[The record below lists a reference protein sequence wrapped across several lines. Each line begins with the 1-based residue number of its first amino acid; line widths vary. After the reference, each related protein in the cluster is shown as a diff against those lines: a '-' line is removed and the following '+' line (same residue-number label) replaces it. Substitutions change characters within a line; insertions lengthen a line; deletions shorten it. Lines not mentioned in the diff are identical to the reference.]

1 MEAADPTPLM
11 ASRMSLR
18 EPPPHARASFGVG
31 GAVGVVINMV
41 LFVMD
46 IVSDGLLAYVLWQ
59 QAQTDSS
66 SSPYVSSEPYTWFI
80 ITLCIIVI
88 PMVVINLFSL
98 LWYSQ
103 NKQCLGEYSVLHKMG
118 KCATVQ
124 RVFMHLL
131 LLGPLVR
138 YMDILQYGIKMRQ
151 ERKHV
156 EMGMMRGSSAI
167 LRRTPRGE
175 VYAVL
180 QMVVSRDSAMLDM
193 MHSFLQDAPQLIFQV
208 FLLYRRPELI
218 TGTLQESPYTTAVQV
233 WKIALGVTAIS
244 WSLVSYQEEL
254 RRSVPGKVKLTFCA
268 SITCLMWRAA
278 MVASRVLAIGSFAAI
293 YAPEGAR
300 TALTVHLRE
309 DGTVH
314 MPFPIVTAC
323 VLGAHWL
330 IMVAWI
336 HAQGTNF
343 CSGEEEGKS
352 RPLLEFMYN
361 CVMGLVHV
369 FCYMNLKDSPSR
381 RRMAFFYAFCLIEN
395 TAMISVWCVEMEPHL
410 SVWFRAV
417 MVFSVEVLWVVGLCC
432 LIGYYAFLHP
442 DKDNL
447 GSSRNTASWR
457 D

>member
-1 MEAADPTPLM
+1 
-11 ASRMSLR
+11 MSLR
-18 EPPPHARASFGVG
+18 EPPPHARATFGVG
-31 GAVGVVINMV
+31 GAMGVVVNMV

-46 IVSDGLLAYVLWQ
+46 IVSDGLLAYVLWE
-59 QAQTDSS
+59 QAHVNEGQW
-66 SSPYVSSEPYTWFI
+66 EPLTWFI
-80 ITLCIIVI
+80 ITMCIILA
-88 PMVVINLFSL
+88 PMLVINAFSL

-118 KCATVQ
+118 KVATVQ
-124 RVFMHLL
+124 RVVMHLL

-138 YMDILQYGIKMRQ
+138 YMDILQYGLKMRQ

-156 EMGMMRGSSAI
+156 EMGVRGGGSI

-180 QMVVSRDSAMLDM
+180 QLVISRDSAMLDM

-233 WKIALGVTAIS
+233 WKVALGVVAIS
-244 WSLVSYQEEL
+244 WSLVTYQEEL
-254 RRSVPGKVKLTFCA
+254 RRSVPGKGKLNCCA
-268 SITCLMWRAA
+268 SFTCLMWRAA
-278 MVASRVLAIGSFAAI
+278 MVASRVMAIGSFAAI

-309 DGTVH
+309 DGSVH
-314 MPFPIVTAC
+314 MPFPIITAC
-323 VLGAHWL
+323 VLAAHWL

-343 CSGEEEGKS
+343 CDGETEGHR
-352 RPLLEFMYN
+352 RPVLEFLYN
-361 CVMGLVHV
+361 GVMGLVHV
-369 FCYMNLKDSPSR
+369 FCYMNLKDTPSR
-381 RRMAFFYAFCLIEN
+381 RRMAFFYAFCFAEN
-395 TAMISVWCVEMEPHL
+395 TAMISVWCVQMEPHL
-410 SVWFRAV
+410 SIWFRAV
-417 MVFSVEVLWVVGLCC
+417 MVFSVEMLWLVGLCC

-442 DKDNL
+442 DKESL
-447 GSSRNTASWR
+447 GPPRNMASWR
-457 D
+457 Q

>member
-1 MEAADPTPLM
+1 
-11 ASRMSLR
+11 MSLR
-18 EPPPHARASFGVG
+18 EPPPHARAAFGLG
-31 GAVGVVINMV
+31 GAVGVVVNMI
-41 LFVMD
+41 LFVVD
-46 IVSDGLLAYVLWQ
+46 LVSDGLLAYVLWQ
-59 QAQTDSS
+59 QAHVNETQ
-66 SSPYVSSEPYTWFI
+66 SEPIAWFI
-80 ITLCIIVI
+80 ITLCIILI
-88 PMVVINLFSL
+88 PMVVINVFSL

-118 KCATVQ
+118 KFATVQ
-124 RVFMHLL
+124 RVLMHLL

-138 YMDILQYGIKMRQ
+138 YMDILKYGVKMRR
-151 ERKHV
+151 ERKHL
-156 EMGMMRGSSAI
+156 EMGIRGSASI

-180 QMVVSRDSAMLDM
+180 NMVISRDSAMLDM
-193 MHSFLQDAPQLIFQV
+193 MHSFLQDAPQLIFQI

-233 WKIALGVTAIS
+233 WKVVLGVVAIS
-244 WSLVSYQEEL
+244 WSLVTYQEEL
-254 RRSVPGKVKLTFCA
+254 RRSVPGKVKLTVCA
-268 SITCLMWRAA
+268 SATCLFWRAS

-293 YAPEGAR
+293 YAPEGVR

-323 VLGAHWL
+323 VLAAHWL

-343 CSGEEEGKS
+343 CAGEEEGHP
-352 RPLLEFMYN
+352 RPVLEFLYN
-361 CVMGLVHV
+361 CVMGVVHI
-369 FCYMNLKDSPSR
+369 FCYINLKDTPSR
-381 RRMAFFYAFCLIEN
+381 RRMAFFYFFCLIEN
-395 TAMISVWCVEMEPHL
+395 TAMITVWCIEMEPHL

-417 MVFSVEVLWVVGLCC
+417 MAFSVEMLWLVGICC

-442 DKDNL
+442 DKENL
-447 GSSRNTASWR
+447 GASQNLASWR
-457 D
+457 L